1 MYSSNP
7 NFPSKFV
14 CMGKIKFIIDM
25 FNVSAKD
32 NMECNV
38 YETRIIDDDGN
49 GKKITVQSEIVS
61 DTVVVE
67 MPVKNGNAN
76 EVKQSKFNDN
86 SFFKNKVYKLFIAFV
101 LHVDE

>member
-14 CMGKIKFIIDM
+14 CMGKIKFMLDM
-25 FNVSAKD
+25 FNVSSKD
-32 NMECNV
+32 NIESIV

-49 GKKITVQSEIVS
+49 GHKITVQSESVS
-61 DTVVVE
+61 DYVVME

-76 EVKQSKFNDN
+76 EVK
-86 SFFKNKVYKLFIAFV
+86 
-101 LHVDE
+101 

>member
-1 MYSSNP
+1 
-7 NFPSKFV
+7 
-14 CMGKIKFIIDM
+14 M
-25 FNVSAKD
+25 FNVTSKD

-61 DTVVVE
+61 DYVVME

-76 EVKQSKFNDN
+76 EVRQNKFHDN
-86 SFFKNKVYKLFIAFV
+86 F
-101 LHVDE
+101 